1 MSVTILSQPSVTLSA
16 DNALFV
22 VSSDKS
28 AQPNFRFVADVSGTT
43 LLSRLKCDK
52 LPNNEGFFN
61 VARVIETLVPI
72 TKPAITFFQDP
83 LIASK
88 YDVGLK
94 EEYGTPP
101 VLYVS
106 GVANASGIVFQG
118 YKRQWEDFVS
128 SGYYTSG
135 SAANILSKQPTK
147 RKIRAGENDF
157 VSVLFHIVDNVP
169 SYSVTITNRIRT
181 FSVSASLVN
190 TDVLD
195 GMFNLGLA
203 GIYSLTSGQTS
214 DSRAG
219 SFRNPFWTN
228 ADEFAFYDARATA
241 DGAVSDS
248 NACAFDIFN
257 SLVDFNGGGAY
268 QAEIIYVEDGDTFYY
283 SQDRTS
289 ENYTVD
295 YEVESCER
303 FVPQRLFFK
312 NSLGGFDGYTF
323 TMKNRKVGTMSK
335 QTFGK
340 NQNIYGTKVAETIYS
355 GEFEETMTLNSD
367 WLIDANW
374 MSELIYSPQ
383 VYLQIGNELV
393 EAIVNTSTF
402 AFHTRPQDKLQQLQV
417 EVKIAYKNNVI

>member
-1 MSVTILSQPSVTLSA
+1 MSVSILSQPSVTLSA

-22 VSSDKS
+22 VSGS
-28 AQPNFRFVADVSGTT
+28 NFASGNYRYVADVSGTT

-61 VARVIETLVPI
+61 VAKVIETLVPI
-72 TKPAITFFQDP
+72 TKPAVTFFQDP
-83 LIASK
+83 LIAST
-88 YDVGLK
+88 YQVGFR

-101 VLYVS
+101 VVAS
-106 GVANASGIVFQG
+106 GQTIASGIVFQG
-118 YKRQWEDFVS
+118 YKRQWEDFVA
-128 SGYYTSG
+128 SGYYALA
-135 SAANILSKQPTK
+135 SAAKILSKQPTK
-147 RKIRAGENDF
+147 RKIRLGENDF
-157 VSVLFHIVDNVP
+157 ASVLFYILSGST
-169 SYSVTITNRIRT
+169 SYKVTITAPTRT
-181 FSVSASLVN
+181 FSVSGTIASGA
-190 TDVLD
+190 LD
-195 GMFNLGLA
+195 GMFNTGLA
-203 GIYSLTSGQTS
+203 GIYALTSGQTS
-214 DSRAG
+214 DGQVG
-219 SFRNPFWTN
+219 SYLLSGITS
-228 ADEFAFYDARATA
+228 YTAT
-241 DGAVSDS
+241 
-248 NACAFDIFN
+248 I
-257 SLVDFNGGGAY
+257 
-268 QAEIIYVEDGDTFYY
+268 EYVHSGDTQYY
-283 SQDRTS
+283 SEGRTS
-289 ENYTVD
+289 ENHTIN

-323 TMKNRKVGTMSK
+323 TMKNKKVGTMSK

-383 VYLQIGNELV
+383 VYLQIGSELV

-417 EVKIAYKNNVI
+417 DVKIAYKNSVI

>member
-1 MSVTILSQPSVTLSA
+1 MSVSILSQPSVTLSA

-22 VSSDKS
+22 VSGS
-28 AQPNFRFVADVSGTT
+28 NFASGNYRYVADVSGST

-61 VARVIETLVPI
+61 VAKVIETLVPI
-72 TKPAITFFQDP
+72 TKPAVTFFQDP
-83 LIASK
+83 LIAST
-88 YDVGLK
+88 YQVGFR

-101 VLYVS
+101 VVAS
-106 GVANASGIVFQG
+106 GQTIASGIVFQG
-118 YKRQWEDFVS
+118 YKRQWEDFVA
-128 SGYYTSG
+128 SGYYVLA
-135 SAANILSKQPTK
+135 SAAKILSKQPTK
-147 RKIRAGENDF
+147 RKIRVGENDF
-157 VSVLFHIVDNVP
+157 ASVLFYILSGST
-169 SYSVTITNRIRT
+169 SYKVTITAPTRT
-181 FSVSASLVN
+181 FSVSGTIASGA
-190 TDVLD
+190 LD
-195 GMFNLGLA
+195 GMFNTGLA
-203 GIYSLTSGQTS
+203 GIYALTSGQTS
-214 DSRAG
+214 DGQVG
-219 SFRNPFWTN
+219 SYLLSGITS
-228 ADEFAFYDARATA
+228 YTAT
-241 DGAVSDS
+241 
-248 NACAFDIFN
+248 I
-257 SLVDFNGGGAY
+257 
-268 QAEIIYVEDGDTFYY
+268 EYVHSGDTQYY
-283 SQDRTS
+283 SEGRTS
-289 ENYTVD
+289 ENHTIN

-323 TMKNRKVGTMSK
+323 TMKNKKVGTMSK

-383 VYLQIGNELV
+383 VYLQIGSELV

-417 EVKIAYKNNVI
+417 DVKIAYKNSVI

>member
-28 AQPNFRFVADVSGTT
+28 AQTNFRFVADVSGTT

-83 LIASK
+83 KIASK
-88 YDVGLK
+88 YDVGFK
-94 EEYGTPP
+94 EEYGTTPA
-101 VLYVS
+101 VFVS

-118 YKRQWEDFVS
+118 YKRQWEDFVA
-128 SGYYTSG
+128 SGYYTLG
-135 SAANILSKQPTK
+135 SAAKILSKQPTK
-147 RKIRAGENDF
+147 RKTRLGENDF
-157 VSVLFHIVDNVP
+157 VSVLFHIASLP
-169 SYSVTITNRIRT
+169 AYYVTISNRIRT
-181 FSVSASLVN
+181 FVVN
-190 TDVLD
+190 DEGILD
-195 GMFNLGLA
+195 DELDMMFNVGLG
-203 GIYSLTSGQTS
+203 GIYAITSGQTS

-219 SFRNPFWTN
+219 TFRNALWTN
-228 ADEFAFYDARATA
+228 ADEYAFYNTRATA
-241 DGAVSDS
+241 DGAVSES
-248 NACAFDIFN
+248 NPCAFDVFN
-257 SLVDFNGGGAY
+257 SLVDFDGGGSY
-268 QAEIIYVEDGDTFYY
+268 QVAITYAHATDTDYY
-283 SQDRTS
+283 SEDRTT
-289 ENYTVD
+289 ETYAID
-295 YEVESCER
+295 YEVETCER
-303 FVPQRLFFK
+303 FEPQRLFFK

-323 TMKNRKVGTMSK
+323 TMKNKKVGNMTK

-355 GEFEETMTLNSD
+355 GQFEEVMTLNSD

-383 VYLQIGNELV
+383 VYLQIGSELV
-393 EAIVNTSTF
+393 EAIVNTSSFT
-402 AFHTRPQDKLQQLQV
+402 FHTRPQDKLQQLQV

>member
-1 MSVTILSQPSVTLSA
+1 MSVSILSQPSVTLSA

-52 LPNNEGFFN
+52 LPNNQGFFN
-61 VARVIETLVPI
+61 VARVIETLVPL

-83 LIASK
+83 LIAST
-88 YDVGLK
+88 YRVGLK
-94 EEYGTPP
+94 EEYGTTPA
-101 VLYVS
+101 VFVS

-135 SAANILSKQPTK
+135 STAKILSKQPTK

-157 VSVLFHIVDNVP
+157 VSVLFSILGVVP
-169 SYSVTITNRIRT
+169 SGQVVITNNLRSFSVT
-181 FSVSASLVN
+181 SGLVVS
-190 TDVLD
+190 DPLD
-195 GMFNLGLA
+195 GMWNTGLA
-203 GIYSLTSGQTS
+203 GISSLTSGQTS
-214 DSRAG
+214 DSRVG
-219 SFRNPFWTN
+219 SYQMGAWDNQKEY
-228 ADEFAFYDARATA
+228 DFYNARATA

-248 NACAFDIFN
+248 NACAFGIFD
-257 SLVDFNGGGAY
+257 SLVDFY
-268 QAEIIYVEDGDTFYY
+268 SDGDYTIQVKYLKPSVTDYY
-283 SQDRTS
+283 SEGRTT
-289 ENYTVD
+289 EAYTID
-295 YEVESCER
+295 YEFEDCER

-367 WLIDANW
+367 WLLDANW

-383 VYLQIGNELV
+383 VYLQIGSELV

-417 EVKIAYKNNVI
+417 EVKIAYKNNTI

>member
-1 MSVTILSQPSVTLSA
+1 MSISIISQPNVSLSA

-22 VSSDKS
+22 VASTASGS
-28 AQPNFRFVADVSGTT
+28 ANFRYVADVSGTT

-52 LPNNEGFFN
+52 LPNGQGFFN

-72 TKPAITFFQDP
+72 TKPAVTFFQDP
-83 LIASK
+83 KLAAQ
-88 YDVGLK
+88 YEVGFK
-94 EEYGTPP
+94 EEFGTPP
-101 VLYVS
+101 V
-106 GVANASGIVFQG
+106 VATGSTTASGIVFQG

-135 SAANILSKQPTK
+135 STAKILSKQPTK
-147 RKIRAGENDF
+147 RKTRVGENDF
-157 VSVLFHIVDNVP
+157 VSVLFHIVTSVP
-169 SYSVTITNRIRT
+169 DFTINITNRLRT
-181 FSVSASLVN
+181 FSVTSGLVN
-190 TDVLD
+190 TNVLD

-214 DSRAG
+214 DSKAG
-219 SFRNPFWTN
+219 SFRNPLWTN
-228 ADEFAFYDARATA
+228 ADEFALYDARATA
-241 DGAVSDS
+241 DGAVSES
-248 NACAFDIFN
+248 NPCAFDVYN
-257 SLVDFNGGGAY
+257 SLVDFDGGGSY
-268 QAEIIYVEDGDTFYY
+268 QVAITYDHATDTDYY
-283 SQDRTS
+283 SEDRTT
-289 ENYTVD
+289 ETYAID
-295 YEVESCER
+295 YEVETCER

-323 TMKNRKVGTMSK
+323 TMKNKKVGNMTK

-374 MSELIYSPQ
+374 MSELIYAPQ
-383 VYLQIGNELV
+383 VYLQIGSELV
-393 EAIVNTSTF
+393 EAIVNTSSFT
-402 AFHTRPQDKLQQLQV
+402 FHTRPQDKLQQLQV

>member
-1 MSVTILSQPSVTLSA
+1 MITILSQPSVSLSA

-22 VSSDKS
+22 VSGS
-28 AQPNFRFVADVSGTT
+28 NFASGNYRYVADVSGTT

-72 TKPAITFFQDP
+72 TKPAVTFYQDP
-83 LIASK
+83 LIAST
-88 YDVGLK
+88 YQVGFK

-101 VLYVS
+101 V
-106 GVANASGIVFQG
+106 VATGSTTASGIVFQG

-135 SAANILSKQPTK
+135 STAKILSKQPTK
-147 RKIRAGENDF
+147 RKIRIGESDF
-157 VSVLFHIVDNVP
+157 ASVLFHIVTGSP
-169 SYSVTITNRIRT
+169 SYRVTITAPART
-181 FSVSASLVN
+181 FSVSGSVT
-190 TDVLD
+190 TDELN
-195 GMFNLGLA
+195 GMFNTGLA

-214 DSRAG
+214 DGQVGSYLMAG
-219 SFRNPFWTN
+219 ISSYTVTIEYVHSSDTN
-228 ADEFAFYDARATA
+228 
-241 DGAVSDS
+241 
-248 NACAFDIFN
+248 
-257 SLVDFNGGGAY
+257 
-268 QAEIIYVEDGDTFYY
+268 YY
-283 SQDRTS
+283 SEGRSEQDL
-289 ENYTVD
+289 ENEISIE
-295 YEVESCER
+295 YEVETCER

-323 TMKNRKVGTMSK
+323 TMKNRKTGNMTK

-355 GEFEETMTLNSD
+355 GEFEETLTLNSD

-383 VYLQIGNELV
+383 VYLQIGSELV
-393 EAIVNTSTF
+393 EAIVNTSSFT
-402 AFHTRPQDKLQQLQV
+402 FHTRPQDKLQQLQV
-417 EVKIAYKNNVI
+417 EVKIAYKNSVI

>member
-1 MSVTILSQPSVTLSA
+1 MITILSQPNVTLSA

-22 VSSDKS
+22 VSGS
-28 AQPNFRFVADVSGTT
+28 NFASGNYRYVADVSGTT

-52 LPNNEGFFN
+52 LPNNQGFFN

-72 TKPAITFFQDP
+72 TKPAVTFFQDP
-83 LIASK
+83 LIAST
-88 YDVGLK
+88 YQVGFR
-94 EEYGTPP
+94 EEFGTPP
-101 VLYVS
+101 VVAS
-106 GVANASGIVFQG
+106 GVTTASGIVFQG

-128 SGYYTSG
+128 SGYYTLG
-135 SAANILSKQPTK
+135 SEASILSKQPTK
-147 RKIRAGENDF
+147 RKIRLGENDF
-157 VSVLFHIVDNVP
+157 VSVLFPIVTSVP

-181 FSVSASLVN
+181 FSVSGSLVN

-195 GMFNLGLA
+195 GMFNFGLA

-228 ADEFAFYDARATA
+228 ADEYAFYNTRATA
-241 DGAVSDS
+241 DGAVSES
-248 NACAFDIFN
+248 NPCAFDVFD
-257 SLVDFNGGGAY
+257 SLVDFDGGGAY
-268 QAEIIYVEDGDTFYY
+268 QVEIIYVHAGDTFYF
-283 SQDRTS
+283 S
-289 ENYTVD
+289 EDHTTEAYAIA

-323 TMKNRKVGTMSK
+323 TMKNKKVGNMTK

-355 GEFEETMTLNSD
+355 GQFEEVMTLNSD

-383 VYLQIGNELV
+383 VYLQIGSELV
-393 EAIVNTSTF
+393 EAIVNTSSF

>member
-1 MSVTILSQPSVTLSA
+1 MSISIISQPSVSLSA

-28 AQPNFRFVADVSGTT
+28 AQPNFRFVADVSGTA

-83 LIASK
+83 KIASK
-88 YDVGLK
+88 YDVGFK
-94 EEYGTPP
+94 EEYGTTPA
-101 VLYVS
+101 VFVS

-118 YKRQWEDFVS
+118 YKRQWEDLVS
-128 SGYYTSG
+128 SGYYTLG
-135 SAANILSKQPTK
+135 SAAKILSKQPTK
-147 RKIRAGENDF
+147 RKIRLGENDF
-157 VSVLFHIVDNVP
+157 VSVLFHIVTSVP
-169 SYSVTITNRIRT
+169 DFTINITNRLRT
-181 FSVSASLVN
+181 FSVTSGLVN

-248 NACAFDIFN
+248 NACAFGIFDG
-257 SLVDFNGGGAY
+257 LVDFNGYDTY
-268 QAEIIYVEDGDTFYY
+268 QAEIIYVHDGDTFYF
-283 SQDRTS
+283 S
-289 ENYTVD
+289 EDHTTEAYAVD

-323 TMKNRKVGTMSK
+323 TMKNRKAGNMTK

-355 GEFEETMTLNSD
+355 GQFEETLTLNSD
-367 WLIDANW
+367 WLLDANW

-383 VYLQIGNELV
+383 VYLQIGSELV
-393 EAIVNTSTF
+393 EAIVNTSSF
-402 AFHTRPQDKLQQLQV
+402 QFHTRPQDKLQQLQV

>member
-1 MSVTILSQPSVTLSA
+1 MSVTIISQPNVSLSA

-22 VSSDKS
+22 VSGS
-28 AQPNFRFVADVSGTT
+28 NFASGNYRYVADVSGTT

-52 LPNNEGFFN
+52 LPNNQGFFN

-72 TKPAITFFQDP
+72 TKPAVTFYQDP
-83 LIASK
+83 LIAST
-88 YDVGLK
+88 YQVGFR
-94 EEYGTPP
+94 EEFGTPP
-101 VLYVS
+101 VVAS
-106 GVANASGIVFQG
+106 GVTTASGIVFQG
-118 YKRQWEDFVS
+118 YKRQWEGFVA
-128 SGYYTSG
+128 SGYYTLG
-135 SAANILSKQPTK
+135 SAAKILSKQPTK
-147 RKIRAGENDF
+147 RKIRLGENDF
-157 VSVLFHIVDNVP
+157 VSILTHLNIPANKDWVVNIYFK
-169 SYSVTITNRIRT
+169 NRS
-181 FSVSASLVN
+181 FSTSAGL
-190 TDVLD
+190 LD
-195 GMFNLGLA
+195 LQLNAMFNTGLA

-228 ADEFAFYDARATA
+228 ALEYAAYNARAIA
-241 DGAVSDS
+241 DGAVSES
-248 NACAFDIFN
+248 NPCAFGIFD
-257 SLVDFNGGGAY
+257 SLVDFNGDGTY
-268 QAEIIYVEDGDTFYY
+268 QVEIIYVHDGDTFYY

-323 TMKNRKVGTMSK
+323 TMKNRKTGNMSK

-367 WLIDANW
+367 WLLDANW

-383 VYLQIGNELV
+383 VYLQIGSELV
-393 EAIVNTSTF
+393 EAIVNTSSFT
-402 AFHTRPQDKLQQLQV
+402 FHTRPQDKLQQLQV
-417 EVKIAYKNNVI
+417 EVKIAYKNNVV

>member
-1 MSVTILSQPSVTLSA
+1 MITILSQPSVTLSA

-22 VSSDKS
+22 VSGS
-28 AQPNFRFVADVSGTT
+28 NFASGNYRYVADVSGTT

-72 TKPAITFFQDP
+72 TKPAVTFFQDP
-83 LIASK
+83 KLAAK
-88 YDVGLK
+88 YDVGFK

-101 VLYVS
+101 V
-106 GVANASGIVFQG
+106 VATGSTTASGIVFQG
-118 YKRQWEDFVS
+118 YKRQWEDFVA

-135 SAANILSKQPTK
+135 STAKILSKQPTK
-147 RKIRAGENDF
+147 RKTRLGENDF
-157 VSVLFHIVDNVP
+157 VSVLFHIVTSVP
-169 SYSVTITNRIRT
+169 DFTINITNRLRT
-181 FSVSASLVN
+181 FSVTSGLVN

-214 DSRAG
+214 DSKAG
-219 SFRNPFWTN
+219 SFRNPLWTN
-228 ADEFAFYDARATA
+228 ADEYAFYNTRATA
-241 DGAVSDS
+241 DGAVSES
-248 NACAFDIFN
+248 NPCAFDVFN
-257 SLVDFNGGGAY
+257 SLVDFDGGGSY
-268 QAEIIYVEDGDTFYY
+268 QVAITYDHATDTDYY
-283 SQDRTS
+283 SEDRTT
-289 ENYTVD
+289 ETYAID
-295 YEVESCER
+295 YEVETCER

-323 TMKNRKVGTMSK
+323 TMKNRKTGNMTK

-355 GEFEETMTLNSD
+355 GEFEETLTLNSD

-383 VYLQIGNELV
+383 VYLQIGSELV
-393 EAIVNTSTF
+393 EAIVNTSSF

-417 EVKIAYKNNVI
+417 EVKIAYKNSVI

>member
-1 MSVTILSQPSVTLSA
+1 MINIISEPNVSLSA
-16 DNALFV
+16 DSALFV
-22 VSSDKS
+22 VASTASGS
-28 AQPNFRFVADVSGTT
+28 ANFRYVADVSGTT

-72 TKPAITFFQDP
+72 TKPAVTFFQDP
-83 LIASK
+83 KLAAK
-88 YDVGLK
+88 YEVGFK
-94 EEYGTPP
+94 EEFGTPP
-101 VLYVS
+101 V
-106 GVANASGIVFQG
+106 VATGSTVASGIVFQG

-135 SAANILSKQPTK
+135 STAKILSKQPTK

-157 VSVLFHIVDNVP
+157 ASVLFHIVTSVP
-169 SYSVTITNRIRT
+169 DFTINITNRLRT
-181 FSVSASLVN
+181 FSVTSGLVN

-214 DSRAG
+214 DSKAG
-219 SFRNPFWTN
+219 SFRNPLWTN
-228 ADEFAFYDARATA
+228 ADEYAFYNTRATA
-241 DGAVSDS
+241 DGAVSES
-248 NACAFDIFN
+248 NPCAFDVFD
-257 SLVDFNGGGAY
+257 SLVDFDGGGSY
-268 QAEIIYVEDGDTFYY
+268 QVAITYDHATDTDYY
-283 SQDRTS
+283 SEDRTT
-289 ENYTVD
+289 ETYAID
-295 YEVESCER
+295 YEVETCER

-323 TMKNRKVGTMSK
+323 TMKNRKVGNMTK

-355 GEFEETMTLNSD
+355 GEFEETLTLNSD

-383 VYLQIGNELV
+383 VYLQIGSELV
-393 EAIVNTSTF
+393 EAIVNTSSFT
-402 AFHTRPQDKLQQLQV
+402 FHTRPQDKLQQLEV

>member
-1 MSVTILSQPSVTLSA
+1 MITIISQPSVTLSA

-83 LIASK
+83 KIASK
-88 YDVGLK
+88 YDVGFK
-94 EEYGTPP
+94 EEYGTTPA
-101 VLYVS
+101 VFVS

-128 SGYYTSG
+128 SGYYTLG
-135 SAANILSKQPTK
+135 LAAKILSKQPTK
-147 RKIRAGENDF
+147 RKTRLGENDF
-157 VSVLFHIVDNVP
+157 VSVLFHIASLP
-169 SYSVTITNRIRT
+169 AYYVTISNRIRT
-181 FSVSASLVN
+181 FVVN
-190 TDVLD
+190 DEGILD
-195 GMFNLGLA
+195 DELDMMFNVGLG
-203 GIYSLTSGQTS
+203 GIYAITSGQTS
-214 DSRAG
+214 DSKAG
-219 SFRNPFWTN
+219 TFRNALWTN
-228 ADEFAFYDARATA
+228 ADEYAFYNTRATA
-241 DGAVSDS
+241 DGAVSES
-248 NACAFDIFN
+248 NPCAFDVFN
-257 SLVDFNGGGAY
+257 SLVDFDGGGSY
-268 QAEIIYVEDGDTFYY
+268 QVAITYAHATDTDYY
-283 SQDRTS
+283 SEDRTT
-289 ENYTVD
+289 ETYAID
-295 YEVESCER
+295 YEVETCER

-323 TMKNRKVGTMSK
+323 TMKNKKVGTMTK

-355 GEFEETMTLNSD
+355 GEFEETLTLNSD

-383 VYLQIGNELV
+383 VYLQIGSELV
-393 EAIVNTSTF
+393 EAIVNTSSFT
-402 AFHTRPQDKLQQLQV
+402 FHTRPQDKLQQLQV

>member
-1 MSVTILSQPSVTLSA
+1 MSISIISQPSVTLSA

-28 AQPNFRFVADVSGTT
+28 AQTNFRFVADVSGTT

-83 LIASK
+83 KIASK
-88 YDVGLK
+88 YDVGFK
-94 EEYGTPP
+94 EEYGTTPA
-101 VLYVS
+101 VFVS

-118 YKRQWEDFVS
+118 YKRQWEDFVA
-128 SGYYTSG
+128 SGYYTLG
-135 SAANILSKQPTK
+135 SAAKILSKQPTK
-147 RKIRAGENDF
+147 RKTRLGENDF
-157 VSVLFHIVDNVP
+157 VSVLFHIASLP
-169 SYSVTITNRIRT
+169 AYYVTISNRIRT
-181 FSVSASLVN
+181 FVVN
-190 TDVLD
+190 DEGILD
-195 GMFNLGLA
+195 DELDMMFNLGLA

-214 DSRAG
+214 DSKAG
-219 SFRNPFWTN
+219 TFRNALWTN
-228 ADEFAFYDARATA
+228 ADEYAFYNTRATA
-241 DGAVSDS
+241 DGAVSES
-248 NACAFDIFN
+248 NPCAFDVFD
-257 SLVDFNGGGAY
+257 SLVDFDGGGTY
-268 QAEIIYVEDGDTFYY
+268 QVAITYDHATDTDYY
-283 SQDRTS
+283 SEDRTT
-289 ENYTVD
+289 ETYAID
-295 YEVESCER
+295 YEVETCER

-323 TMKNRKVGTMSK
+323 TMKNRKTGNMTK

-355 GEFEETMTLNSD
+355 GEFEETLTLNSD

-383 VYLQIGNELV
+383 VYLQIGSELV
-393 EAIVNTSTF
+393 EAIVNTSSFT
-402 AFHTRPQDKLQQLQV
+402 FHTRPQDKLQQLQV

>member
-1 MSVTILSQPSVTLSA
+1 MSISIISQPSVTLSA

-52 LPNNEGFFN
+52 LPNNQGFFN

-72 TKPAITFFQDP
+72 TKPAVTFYQDP
-83 LIASK
+83 LIASM
-88 YDVGLK
+88 YEVGLK
-94 EEYGTPP
+94 EEYGTTPA
-101 VLYVS
+101 VFVS

-118 YKRQWEDFVS
+118 YKRQWEDFVA
-128 SGYYTSG
+128 SGYYTLG
-135 SAANILSKQPTK
+135 SEATILSKQPTK
-147 RKIRAGENDF
+147 RKIRLGENDF
-157 VSVLFHIVDNVP
+157 VSILTHLDIPANKDWVVNIYLKN
-169 SYSVTITNRIRT
+169 RT
-181 FSVSASLVN
+181 FSTSAGL
-190 TDVLD
+190 LD
-195 GMFNLGLA
+195 LQLNAMFNTGLA

-219 SFRNPFWTN
+219 SFRNPLWTN
-228 ADEFAFYDARATA
+228 ALEYAAYNARATA
-241 DGAVSDS
+241 DGAVSES
-248 NACAFDIFN
+248 NPCAFAIFD
-257 SLVDFNGGGAY
+257 SLVDFNGDGTY
-268 QAEIIYVEDGDTFYY
+268 KVEIIYVHDGDTFYF
-283 SQDRTS
+283 SQDHTT
-289 ENYTVD
+289 EFYALD
-295 YEVESCER
+295 YEVETCER

-323 TMKNRKVGTMSK
+323 TMKNKKVGNMTK

-355 GEFEETMTLNSD
+355 GEFEETLTLNSD

-383 VYLQIGNELV
+383 VYLQIGSELV
-393 EAIVNTSTF
+393 EAIVNTSSFT
-402 AFHTRPQDKLQQLQV
+402 FHTRPQDKLQQLQV

>member
-22 VSSDKS
+22 VSGS
-28 AQPNFRFVADVSGTT
+28 NFASGNYRYVADVSGTT

-52 LPNNEGFFN
+52 LPNNQGFFN

-72 TKPAITFFQDP
+72 TKPAVTFFQDP
-83 LIASK
+83 LIAST
-88 YDVGLK
+88 YQVGFR
-94 EEYGTPP
+94 EEFGTPP
-101 VLYVS
+101 VVAS
-106 GVANASGIVFQG
+106 GVTTASGIVFQG

-128 SGYYTSG
+128 SGYYTLG
-135 SAANILSKQPTK
+135 SEASILSKQPTK
-147 RKIRAGENDF
+147 RKIRLGENDF
-157 VSVLFHIVDNVP
+157 VSVLFPIVTSVP

-181 FSVSASLVN
+181 FSVSGSLVN

-228 ADEFAFYDARATA
+228 ALEYAAYNARATA
-241 DGAVSDS
+241 DGAVSES
-248 NACAFDIFN
+248 NPCAFDVFD
-257 SLVDFNGGGAY
+257 SLVDFDGGGAY
-268 QAEIIYVEDGDTFYY
+268 QVEIIYVHASDTFYF
-283 SQDRTS
+283 S
-289 ENYTVD
+289 EDHTTEAYAID

-323 TMKNRKVGTMSK
+323 TMKNKKVGNMTK

-355 GEFEETMTLNSD
+355 GQFEETLTLNSD

-383 VYLQIGNELV
+383 VYLQIGSELV
-393 EAIVNTSTF
+393 EAIVNTSSF

>member
-1 MSVTILSQPSVTLSA
+1 MSISIISQPSVSLSA

-22 VSSDKS
+22 VASTASGN
-28 AQPNFRFVADVSGTT
+28 ANFRYVADVSGTT

-52 LPNNEGFFN
+52 LPNNQGFFN

-72 TKPAITFFQDP
+72 TKPSVNFFQDP
-83 LIASK
+83 KIAST
-88 YDVGLK
+88 YQVGFK
-94 EEYGTPP
+94 EEFGTPP
-101 VLYVS
+101 VVVTGS
-106 GVANASGIVFQG
+106 TVASGIVFQG
-118 YKRQWEDFVS
+118 YKRQWEDFIA

-135 SAANILSKQPTK
+135 STAKILSKQPTK
-147 RKIRAGENDF
+147 RKTRVGENDF
-157 VSVLFHIVDNVP
+157 VSVLFHIVTSVP
-169 SYSVTITNRIRT
+169 SYSITITQPLRT

-219 SFRNPFWTN
+219 SFRNPLWTN
-228 ADEFAFYDARATA
+228 ADEFAFYNTRATA
-241 DGAVSDS
+241 DGAVIES
-248 NACAFDIFN
+248 NPCAFDVFN
-257 SLVDFNGGGAY
+257 SLVDFDGGGTY
-268 QAEIIYVEDGDTFYY
+268 QVEIIYVEAGDTFYF

-289 ENYTVD
+289 EGYAVD
-295 YEVESCER
+295 YEVETCER

-323 TMKNRKVGTMSK
+323 TMKNRKTGNMTK

-355 GEFEETMTLNSD
+355 GQFEETLTLNSD
-367 WLIDANW
+367 WLLDANW

-383 VYLQIGNELV
+383 VYLQIGSELV
-393 EAIVNTSTF
+393 EAIVNTSSFT
-402 AFHTRPQDKLQQLQV
+402 FHTRPQDKLQQLQV